1 MIFWLDAQLSPALAV
16 WLRMRFS
23 LDANAV
29 RELGLRDAE
38 DAEIFAAARRAE
50 AVVITK
56 DSDFVELLQ
65 RHGPPPQVLWLRCGN
80 TSNPRL
86 KQILTQALP
95 DVLPMLQDGEPLV
108 EIGDAW

>member
-1 MIFWLDAQLSPALAV
+1 MTFWLDAQISPAPAV

-23 LDANAV
+23 LDATAV

-38 DAEIFAAARRAE
+38 DTEIHAAARA
-50 AVVITK
+50 AGAIVITK
-56 DSDFVELLQ
+56 DSDFVELL
-65 RHGPPPQVLWLRCGN
+65 RRYGPPPQVLWLRCGN

-86 KQILTQALP
+86 KQLLTQALP
-95 DVLPMLQDGEPLV
+95 EVLPMLEGGEPLV